1 MCWCKKIDKYHVC
14 LPLVVHF
21 LCIIGS
27 LCLFLRSIIP
37 EKYEYSCFFLSN
49 KNTNISYA
57 VDIWFHLSSSNIFKD
72 TNIYY
77 YRSGTLPR
85 PKSHWAR
92 SLSSKYKDSISWPIA
107 IDFKVW
113 VFVKEKEIPPL
124 LPKILIG
131 SLDRDC
137 SHCRQ
142 KVTIKAIWPV
152 ASDSCLRNWELMKIL
167 WKHNT
172 QTNLYYLSTLLS
184 TTVPSSKSWLKYK
197 YEYA

>member
-1 MCWCKKIDKYHVC
+1 MFNNCQHKQN
-14 LPLVVHF
+14 LPLAVHF
-21 LCIIGS
+21 LCIVGS
-27 LCLFLRSIIP
+27 LCLLLRSINP

-57 VDIWFHLSSSNIFKD
+57 VDIWFQFSSSNIFKD

-92 SLSSKYKDSISWPIA
+92 SLSIKYKDSISWPIA
-107 IDFKVW
+107 INFKVW
-113 VFVKEKEIPPL
+113 VFVKDKEIPPL

-137 SHCRQ
+137 SHCPQ
-142 KVTIKAIWPV
+142 KVSIKAIWPV
-152 ASDSCLRNWELMKIL
+152 ASNPSLRNWDFARNWWMCFESNISISITS
-167 WKHNT
+167 KHVF
-172 QTNLYYLSTLLS
+172 YYLSTLLS
-184 TTVPSSKSWLKYK
+184 TTVPSSRSWL
-197 YEYA
+197 